1 MKRCPECCRDYY
13 DDSLLY
19 CLDDGSAL
27 LEGPASAD
35 ESPTA
40 ILSGPDSTKNEIS
53 GLTTGTGTLLSKS
66 SRPKRYL
73 LVSFLLLVAIGLGGF
88 FAYRYFAPTK
98 QIESIAVMPFVNESG
113 NPDFEYLSD
122 GITESL
128 INSLS
133 QIPGIS
139 VKARSSVFT
148 YKGRTVSTQQVA
160 QDLGVQAV
168 LNGRILQRGD
178 QVLMNVEMVDAS
190 TGNQI
195 WGDQYT
201 RQSAD
206 LLKLQSEIAS
216 DVSKKLKARL
226 TGAESQKVARNY
238 TENTEAYHL
247 YLRGRYYWN
256 RRTADDIKKSVDYFQ
271 QAIDKDP
278 TYALAYAGLAE
289 AYILMSSYG
298 AASPKESFPK
308 ARVAA
313 SKAIEMDPSLA
324 EAHNA
329 LASVL
334 GSYDWKFAEAEAEW
348 RNTLALNPNYASGRQ
363 WYAEHLLFTGRYS
376 EGIEE
381 MKRAQELD
389 PLSLIINGLVG
400 VAYRMN
406 GQNDQALEQLTKTL
420 ELDPNV
426 PRTHLFLAETYQAM
440 GQYEKAVDEFAR
452 CFSLLGIPAEKV
464 NPATALVKEKY
475 RTAGPKGYSRAMAEM
490 IEANQSAPSEAPKT
504 VMASYWGA
512 AGEFDKA
519 FALLEKG
526 FEEHDDDMLMI
537 KDPRMGA
544 LKSDPRY
551 NDLLRRMGLPE

>member
-1 MKRCPECCRDYY
+1 MDE
-13 DDSLLY
+13 
-19 CLDDGSAL
+19 
-27 LEGPASAD
+27 PA
-35 ESPTA
+35 TA
-40 ILSGPDSTKNEIS
+40 ILPEPSSTKDEV
-53 GLTTGTGTLLSKS
+53 GLPQNDVTGKTIAKTSWRDRRLLAAVV
-66 SRPKRYL
+66 L
-73 LVSFLLLVAIGLGGF
+73 LVIIGLGGF
-88 FAYRYFAPTK
+88 FAYRYFTPAR

-113 NPDFEYLSD
+113 NPDIDYLSD

-133 QIPGIS
+133 QIPELS

-148 YKGRTVSTQQVA
+148 YKGKVVSPQQVA
-160 QDLGVQAV
+160 HDLGVQAV

-178 QVLMNVEMVDAS
+178 QVLLNVEMVDAS
-190 TGNQI
+190 TGNQL

-201 RQSAD
+201 RQAAD
-206 LLKLQSEIAS
+206 LLRLQSELAS

-226 TGAESQKVARNY
+226 SAPDSQKVARNY

-247 YLRGRYYWN
+247 YLRGRYHWN
-256 RRTADDIKKSVDYFQ
+256 RRTADDVKKSVDYFQ

-308 ARVAA
+308 ARSAA
-313 SKAIEMDPSLA
+313 LKAIEIDPSLA

-348 RNTLALNPNYASGRQ
+348 RSTLVLNPNYASGHQ
-363 WYAEHLLFTGRYS
+363 WYAEHLLFMGRYN
-376 EGIEE
+376 EGLAE
-381 MKRAQELD
+381 MKRSQDLD

-400 VAYRMN
+400 VAYRVS
-406 GQNDQALEQLTKTL
+406 GQYDQAVEQLIKTM
-420 ELDPNV
+420 ELDPNF

-440 GQYEKAVDEFAR
+440 GQYEKAADEFAR
-452 CFSLLGIPAEKV
+452 HFMLLGVPTDTVTKAM
-464 NPATALVKEKY
+464 ATVKERY
-475 RTAGPKGYSRAMAEM
+475 RTEGPKGYSRAMAEM
-490 IEANQSAPSEAPKT
+490 IEANQDPNEAPKT
-504 VMASYWGA
+504 VMASYWGG
-512 AGEFDKA
+512 AGEFNKA

-526 FEEHDDDMLMI
+526 FQEHDDDMLML

-551 NDLLRRMGLPE
+551 RDLIRRMGLPE

>member
-73 LVSFLLLVAIGLGGF
+73 LVAFLLLVAIGLGGF

-113 NPDFEYLSD
+113 NPDFESLSD

-420 ELDPNV
+420 ELDPNF

-452 CFSLLGIPAEKV
+452 CFILLGIPAEKV

>member
-363 WYAEHLLFTGRYS
+363 WYAEHLLFMGRYS
-376 EGIEE
+376 EGLEE
-381 MKRAQELD
+381 MKRAQDVD

-420 ELDPNV
+420 ELDPNFS
-426 PRTHLFLAETYQAM
+426 RTHLFLAETYQTM
-440 GQYEKAVDEFAR
+440 GQYEKAMDEFGRA
-452 CFSLLGIPAEKV
+452 FILEGVPAEKIT
-464 NPATALVKEKY
+464 PALAFVKERY
-475 RTAGPKGYSRAMAEM
+475 RTEGPKGYSRAMAE
-490 IEANQSAPSEAPKT
+490 IFEPNQGPNEPPKT
-504 VMASYWGA
+504 VVASYWGA

-551 NDLLRRMGLPE
+551 KDLLRRMGLPE

>member
-420 ELDPNV
+420 ELDPNF

-452 CFSLLGIPAEKV
+452 CFILLGIPAEKV